1 VNINSKTRKE
11 LRSLVESSLLI
22 ALGFVLSYISLLRL
36 PQGGSVTP
44 FSMLPILMIGLR
56 HGLKWGLGGGVV
68 YSGLQMLQQF
78 YPPPTAT
85 VSGYISVVL
94 LDYII
99 AFTVLG
105 LSGFFRGKQYGLLY
119 AAPLCLVLRFLSHFA
134 SGIIVWNI
142 YAGELPVW
150 LYSLTYNGSYMGIEL
165 VLTMIVGAVLCRTAP
180 VLFGV
185 SKAKPADGMP

>member
-1 VNINSKTRKE
+1 MNKNLKKHKE

-22 ALGFVLSYISLLRL
+22 ALGFVLSYISLFRL

-44 FSMLPILMIGLR
+44 FSMLPILIVGLR
-56 HGLKWGLGGGVV
+56 HGIKWGVGSGFV

-85 VSGYISVVL
+85 VAGYISVIM
-94 LDYII
+94 LDYIA

-105 LSGFFRGKQYGLLY
+105 LSGLFKGRQYGLLY
-119 AAPLCLVLRFLSHFA
+119 AVPICLILRFISHFA

-165 VLTMIVGAVLCRTAP
+165 ALTMIAGAVLCRTAP
-180 VLFGV
+180 FLFIK
-185 SKAKPADGMP
+185 SSTLPDTL